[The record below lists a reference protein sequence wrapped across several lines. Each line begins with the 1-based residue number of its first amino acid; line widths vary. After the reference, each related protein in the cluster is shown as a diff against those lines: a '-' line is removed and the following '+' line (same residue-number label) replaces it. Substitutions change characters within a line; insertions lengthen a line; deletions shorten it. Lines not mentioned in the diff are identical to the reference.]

1 MTVGTVLAPFA
12 LYRPLSK
19 RFGRPVMLVTGFVT
33 MLLGALALYGT
44 DASTPYARVAVGT
57 LLIGVGSTFV
67 PSAAA
72 SIVVSS
78 TSSTSSTSG
87 EQAGLASGVQ
97 NTLRRSG
104 GLISVAVF
112 GSILNTSGF
121 VGGMG
126 VALAVMTA
134 AVLLCIGSGLI
145 AIRDDRMARRF
156 ISDNGEGVMV
166 VVSTTDNSAAP
177 SGRS

>member
-1 MTVGTVLAPFA
+1 MSGWRAA
-12 LYRPLSK
+12 SK

-33 MLLGALALYGT
+33 LLIGALALYGT

-57 LLIGVGSTFV
+57 FLIGAGSAFV

-72 SIVVSS
+72 SIVV
-78 TSSTSSTSG
+78 SSTSG

-97 NTLRRSG
+97 NTLRQSG

-112 GSILNTSGF
+112 GSILNTSDL
-121 VGGMG
+121 VERMG

-134 AVLLCIGSGLI
+134 AVLLGIGSGLI
-145 AIRDDRMARRF
+145 AICGDRMARRF
-156 ISDNGEGVMV
+156 ISDNGEGVMM
-166 VVSTTDNSAAP
+166 VVSTTENSAAS

>member
-1 MTVGTVLAPFA
+1 M
-12 LYRPLSK
+12 
-19 RFGRPVMLVTGFVT
+19 
-33 MLLGALALYGT
+33 
-44 DASTPYARVAVGT
+44 
-57 LLIGVGSTFV
+57 
-67 PSAAA
+67 
-72 SIVVSS
+72 VSS
-78 TSSTSSTSG
+78 TSS

-112 GSILNTSGF
+112 GSILNTSDL
-121 VGGMG
+121 VGRTD

-134 AVLLCIGSGLI
+134 AVLLGIGSGLI
-145 AIRDDRMARRF
+145 AIRDDRMTRRF

-166 VVSTTDNSAAP
+166 VVSTTENSAAS